1 MTKTYIIDTNVIL
14 EDPNI
19 VRTIQGEILIPTTVL
34 QELDAKKYGDAEKNR
49 NARVGRIQSR
59 QERIAAR
66 KARIAARSA
75 RIAARNDRIKLR
87 AQRAE
92 AAKTA
97 EQTKSDS

>member
-1 MTKTYIIDTNVIL
+1 MPCGGCGKRKKAFNRNVKAKQKKANID
-14 EDPNI
+14 
-19 VRTIQGEILIPTTVL
+19 IQATVK
-34 QELDAKKYGDAEKNR
+34 QDEKNR